1 MYNKSKIQNL
11 ERTWLTEE
19 HQISKQD
26 LIKINQYFFYYNKYW
41 LFLYKKK
48 HFQTI
53 TICNNF

>member
-48 HFQTI
+48 RFQTI